1 MELDVRLRC
10 HTIGGNYMLDSIG
23 NVDDLKFGLALTNIS
38 HELLNDA
45 FHLIEVAAHGFASL
59 FR

>member
-1 MELDVRLRC
+1 
-10 HTIGGNYMLDSIG
+10 MLDSIG